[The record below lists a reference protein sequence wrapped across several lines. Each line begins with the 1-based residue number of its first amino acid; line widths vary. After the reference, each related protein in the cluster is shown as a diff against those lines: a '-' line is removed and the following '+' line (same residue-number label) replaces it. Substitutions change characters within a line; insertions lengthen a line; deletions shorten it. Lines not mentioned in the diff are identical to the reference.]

1 VSTTASSN
9 RQIARAS
16 VIVMV
21 TFLVSR
27 LLGLLRD
34 VVIGAQFGTSG
45 SYDAYV
51 AAFRIPDIIYTLIA
65 GGILVS
71 AFVPTF
77 TDYLAREDR
86 PGAWRMASAVIN
98 LVTLTLIGAAILA
111 ALFAEPIVRYLL
123 APGFSP
129 EMQAL
134 TVNLMRVLLIPP
146 IIFAISGV
154 VMGIL
159 YAHQSFWLP
168 GLAPS
173 MYNLGIIFGALV
185 LVPFF
190 GVYGLAFGAIIGAL
204 LHLLVQVPGLRRVGM
219 QYSTRLAVRDPGVQ
233 EVIRLMLPR
242 MFGVA
247 VVQLNFLVETSLASL
262 LKVEGAVSA
271 LNYAWRV
278 MLVPQAVVAQSVATA
293 AFPTFADQYSRG
305 QLLQLRASLS
315 TTIRSIFFIAIPA
328 SIGLLV
334 LCQPVI
340 QLVFQRGKFTA
351 ESTALV
357 AAALGAYA
365 LGLIGHSG
373 VEILARAFYA
383 LHDTKTPVVLGI
395 FSLAV
400 NLIVS
405 LSLINVLGVTGLA
418 LANTTAALLEMVLL
432 IVMIRKRLGGLD
444 DRRLALSAVKT
455 TVASIVMGV
464 AVWGFLGAA
473 ANTSV
478 IIRTFGGIAIG
489 AAVFFVVAWLLR
501 SEELHGALGMVRRRL
516 RLHPV
521 QPETHDA

>member
-1 VSTTASSN
+1 
-9 RQIARAS
+9 
-16 VIVMV
+16 MV

-45 SYDAYV
+45 NYDAYV

-77 TDYLAREDR
+77 TDYLAKEDR
-86 PGAWRMASAVIN
+86 SGAWRLASAVIN
-98 LVTLTLIGAAILA
+98 LVIVVLIGAAIIA
-111 ALFAEPIVRYLL
+111 ALLAEPIVHYLL
-123 APGFSP
+123 APGFDP
-129 EMQAL
+129 AAQAL
-134 TVNLMRVLLIPP
+134 TVNLMRILLIPP
-146 IIFAISGV
+146 IIFAVSGV

-173 MYNLGIIFGALV
+173 MYNLGIIFGAIV
-185 LVPFF
+185 LAPFLD
-190 GVYGLAFGAIIGAL
+190 VYGLAIGAIIGAL
-204 LHLLVQVPGLRRVGM
+204 LHLLVQVPGLRRVNM

-233 EVIRLMLPR
+233 EVMRLMLPR

-262 LKVEGAVSA
+262 LTTGAVSA

-278 MLVPQAVVAQSVATA
+278 MLLPQGVVAQSVATA

-305 QLLQLRASLS
+305 QLPQLRSALS
-315 TTIRSIFFIAIPA
+315 ATVRSILFIAIPA

-334 LCQPVI
+334 LSTPIV
-340 QLVFQRGKFTA
+340 QLLFERGRFT
-351 ESTALV
+351 ETSTEFV

-395 FSLAV
+395 VSLLV
-400 NLIVS
+400 NLIIS
-405 LSLINVLGVTGLA
+405 LSLIHVLGVVGLA
-418 LANTTAALLEMVLL
+418 SANTIAALLEMTLL
-432 IVMIRKRLGGLD
+432 IVMIRRRLGGLD
-444 DRRLALSAVKT
+444 DRRLTSSTLKT
-455 TVASIVMGV
+455 ILASMVMGA
-464 AVWGFLGAA
+464 AVLWFLNVTAQM
-473 ANTSV
+473 SV
-478 IIRTFGGIAIG
+478 ILRTFGGVAIG
-489 AAVFFVVAWLLR
+489 GGVFFIAAWLLR
-501 SEELHGALGMVRRRL
+501 IEELHSILGMVKRRL
-516 RLHPV
+516 GR
-521 QPETHDA
+521 

>member
-1 VSTTASSN
+1 VTTTSSSN

-16 VIVMV
+16 VIVMA

-45 SYDAYV
+45 NYDAYV

-77 TDYLAREDR
+77 TDYLAKEDR
-86 PGAWRMASAVIN
+86 SGAWRLASAVIN
-98 LVTLTLIGAAILA
+98 LVIIVLIVAAVIA
-111 ALFAEPIVRYLL
+111 ALLAEPIVRYLL
-123 APGFSP
+123 APGFNP

-134 TVNLMRVLLIPP
+134 TVNLMRLLLIPP
-146 IIFAISGV
+146 IIFAVSGV

-173 MYNLGIIFGALV
+173 MYNLGIIFGAIA
-185 LVPFF
+185 LVPFLD
-190 GVYGLAFGAIIGAL
+190 VYGLAIGAIIGAL
-204 LHLLVQVPGLRRVGM
+204 LHLLIQVPGLRRVGM

-262 LKVEGAVSA
+262 IKIEGAVSA

-293 AFPTFADQYSRG
+293 AFPTFADQYARG
-305 QLLQLRASLS
+305 QLQQLRSSLAA
-315 TTIRSIFFIAIPA
+315 TIRSILFIAIPA

-334 LCQPVI
+334 LCEPII
-340 QLVFQRGKFTA
+340 QLVFERGKFTE

-373 VEILARAFYA
+373 VEILVRAFYA
-383 LHDTKTPVVLGI
+383 LHDTKTPVLLGLL
-395 FSLAV
+395 SLAI
-400 NLIVS
+400 NLIIS
-405 LSLINVLGVTGLA
+405 LSLINVLRITGLA
-418 LANTTAALLEMVLL
+418 LANTIAALIEMALL

-444 DRRLALSAVKT
+444 DRRLALSTIKT
-455 TVASIVMGV
+455 TLAAITMGL
-464 AVWGFLGAA
+464 AVWGFLGIAVNAA
-473 ANTSV
+473 V
-478 IIRTFGGIAIG
+478 IIRALGGIVIG
-489 AAVFFVVAWLLR
+489 VGVFFIAAWLLH
-501 SEELHGALGMVRRRL
+501 SEELYSVLGIVKRRL
-516 RLHPV
+516 GRG
-521 QPETHDA
+521 

>member
-1 VSTTASSN
+1 MTTTASSN

-86 PGAWRMASAVIN
+86 SGAWRLASAVIN
-98 LVTLTLIGAAILA
+98 LVIVVLIIAAIIA

-123 APGFSP
+123 APGFDP
-129 EMQAL
+129 AAQML
-134 TVNLMRVLLIPP
+134 TVSLMRLLLIPP
-146 IIFAISGV
+146 IIFAVSGV

-173 MYNLGIIFGALV
+173 AYNLGIIFGAIALA
-185 LVPFF
+185 PIW
-190 GVYGLAFGAIIGAL
+190 GVYGLAFGAIIGAA
-204 LHLLVQVPGLRRVGM
+204 LHLLIQVPGLRRVGM
-219 QYSTRLAVRDPGVQ
+219 QYSTRLTVRDPGVR
-233 EVIRLMLPR
+233 EVVRLMIPR

-262 LKVEGAVSA
+262 LTTGAVSA

-293 AFPTFADQYSRG
+293 AFPTFADQYARG
-305 QLLQLRASLS
+305 QLQQLRSSLS
-315 TTIRSIFFIAIPA
+315 VTVRSIFFIAIPA
-328 SIGLLV
+328 GVGLLV
-334 LCQPVI
+334 LSEPII
-340 QLVFQRGKFTA
+340 QLVFQRGQFTG

-357 AAALGAYA
+357 AAALSAYA

-383 LHDTKTPVVLGI
+383 LHDTKTPVLLGI
-395 FSLAV
+395 LSLIINLAMSLA
-400 NLIVS
+400 
-405 LSLINVLGVTGLA
+405 LINVLGVTGLA
-418 LANTTAALLEMVLL
+418 LANTTAALIEMLL
-432 IVMIRKRLGGLD
+432 LVVVIRKRLGGLE
-444 DRRLALSAVKT
+444 DRRLALSTVKT
-455 TVASIVMGV
+455 LIAAVAMGLIV
-464 AVWGFLGAA
+464 WSFLNAT
-473 ANTSV
+473 TSLSVV
-478 IIRTFGGIAIG
+478 IRASGGMMIG
-489 AAVFFVVAWLLR
+489 AGVFFGVAWLLR
-501 SEELHGALGMVRRRL
+501 SEELRGVLGMVKRRL
-516 RLHPV
+516 RRG
-521 QPETHDA
+521 